1 MQLSLS
7 QWTVHLQKPLAPLY
21 VITGDEILLVQE
33 ALDELR
39 QAARQKDYAERHSFT
54 ALGAHFDWSPVL
66 QAAGSLSLFAD
77 KQIVEIHIPSGKPGK
92 DGSAHLQNIAHL
104 AFGQD
109 STLFIVVLPSLDRTS
124 QQSSWFSALEQTG
137 VVLTVQNIEAA
148 QMGKWII
155 DRLAVNQQQLPQGDE
170 GKQALQLLTQ
180 RVEGNLLAAYQEVQK
195 LSLLYP
201 KGIINLE
208 NLERAVTDVAR
219 YDVFKLGQSVWS
231 GQLEKAHRM
240 LEGLHSEGVAAVLVH
255 YTLSEDLRALYR
267 VQLGVQKGKAL
278 PVVLKEER
286 IWGPKERLFQ
296 QAIPKWSLE
305 QLRHSLQAA
314 HILDGIIKGL
324 PHPEWPVDPWSAL
337 LHWVRSLAK

>member
-1 MQLSLS
+1 MQLFLN
-7 QWTVHLQKPLAPLY
+7 QWSAHLQKELAPLY

-33 ALDELR
+33 SLDELR
-39 QAARQKDYAERHSFT
+39 QVARQKDYSERHSFT
-54 ALGAHFDWSPVL
+54 VLGANFDWSPVL

-92 DGSAHLQNIAHL
+92 DGSNHLQNIAQL
-104 AFGQD
+104 AVGQD
-109 STLFIVVLPSLDRTS
+109 STLFIVVLPSLDRAT
-124 QQSSWFSALEQTG
+124 QQSAWYSALDQNG
-137 VVLTVQNIEAA
+137 HILTVQNIEAA
-148 QMGKWII
+148 NLGKWITE
-155 DRLAVNQQQLPQGDE
+155 RLGRNFQQLPSGDE

-195 LSLLYP
+195 LSLLFP
-201 KGIINLE
+201 QGVISLE

-267 VQLGVQKGKAL
+267 IQLGLQKGKAL

-286 IWGPKERLFQ
+286 VWGPKERLFQ
-296 QAIPKWSLE
+296 QALPKWSLE
-305 QLRHSLQAA
+305 QLRQSLQAA

-337 LHWVRSLAK
+337 LHWVRGLAK